1 VDGGMRPPAVRVVP
15 IGGRAAGQVLIGVV
29 AVVVEPTAHGREL
42 PECDLVTAW
51 HPRHVAVDRIVK
63 TKLPLVRQQQDG
75 DHREALTGAADAH
88 VDIRCHRLA
97 CRHIAHAEGAHVRCA
112 GHPAR
117 YRPWLRE
124 SNLFA

>member
-1 VDGGMRPPAVRVVP
+1 MDGGMRPPAVRVVP

-63 TKLPLVRQQQDG
+63 TKFPWSANSRMAITVKLLLVLPMRM
-75 DHREALTGAADAH
+75 
-88 VDIRCHRLA
+88 
-97 CRHIAHAEGAHVRCA
+97 
-112 GHPAR
+112 
-117 YRPWLRE
+117 
-124 SNLFA
+124 